1 MLSCPLGEEV
11 LAYLARYVFRI
22 AITNSRLE
30 RLEDGQVTFRY
41 RDNRSGEMRRCTL
54 PVAEF
59 LSRFTLHIL
68 PRGFTKV
75 RYYGLYSSSRAGD
88 LDTAWAQLAS
98 PPRKSIAATAATRAQ
113 AVALPAAGPDPP
125 RCRACGIGFLLVV
138 ETIPRQ
144 RSREPP

>member
-1 MLSCPLGEEV
+1 MTG

-22 AITNSRLE
+22 AITSCRLE
-30 RLEDGQVTFRY
+30 RLEDGRVTFRY
-41 RDNRSGEMRRCTL
+41 RDNRSGVMRRCNL
-54 PVAEF
+54 PVAE
-59 LSRFTLHIL
+59 LLARFVLHIL

-75 RYYGLYSSSRAGD
+75 RYYGLYRSSRAAD
-88 LDTAWAQLAS
+88 LAMARAQLAP

-125 RCRACGIGFLLVV
+125 RCRAFGVGFLLVV
-138 ETIPRQ
+138 ETIPLQ